1 MDWTQQFDS
10 YCERTDLTLWSEP
23 VNAVTNAAFI
33 IVALWMWRRSV
44 GITGARVL
52 CAILLLIG
60 VGSALFHTYASAWA
74 SLADTAPI
82 GVFILVYLFLVNRVF
97 IDLPVWGAVFGTLM
111 FAPFAAI
118 MVPLL
123 NLVPFLRTS
132 GFYWTVPILLVIY
145 GLSLRESVPDT
156 AHGLLVGAAILSVSI
171 TIRSLDE
178 ILCAAWPLGTHFLWH
193 VLNAVM
199 LGYMIHV
206 YIAHVLA
213 GRQVQR

>member
-23 VNAVTNAAFI
+23 VNALTNAAFV

-52 CAILLLIG
+52 CAILFLIG
-60 VGSALFHTYASAWA
+60 LGSALFHTYATAWA

-82 GVFILVYLFLVNRVF
+82 GIFILVYLFLVNRVF
-97 IDLPVWGAVFGTLM
+97 VNLPVSGALFGTLM

-123 NLVPFLRTS
+123 NMVPFLRIS
-132 GFYWTVPILLVIY
+132 DFYWTVPILLVIY
-145 GLSLRESVPDT
+145 GLSLRESIPDT
-156 AHGLLVGAAILSVSI
+156 ARGLLVGAAILSVSI
-171 TIRSLDE
+171 VIRSLDE
-178 ILCAAWPLGTHFLWH
+178 IVCTGWPLGTHFTWH
-193 VLNAVM
+193 LLNAAM
-199 LGYMIHV
+199 LGYLIHV